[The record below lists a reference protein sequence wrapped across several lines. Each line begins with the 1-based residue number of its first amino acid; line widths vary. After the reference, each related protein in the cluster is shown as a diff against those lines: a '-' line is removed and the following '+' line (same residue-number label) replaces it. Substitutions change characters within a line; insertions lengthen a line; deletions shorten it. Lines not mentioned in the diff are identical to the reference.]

1 MSTLLSL
8 YDGSLKLT
16 RFSLRSPLHRSSPQ
30 QSACS
35 CHPVAILIIAAF
47 FKQFLFVKNFSFDFE
62 NYSLHSLVPILLKI
76 QIIIK
81 KNLWDSRQWRKLH
94 SGSQHPLLWMRRIFF
109 WDLFINFFH
118 ICLEGTIGAKIAK
131 QLNCYFSEKTRR
143 ILRKLIVFQ

>member
-35 CHPVAILIIAAF
+35 CHPVGILIIAAF

-81 KNLWDSRQWRKLH
+81 KFMRQSPMEEAAFRFSTSSLVDAQNNFLRFIYKLL
-94 SGSQHPLLWMRRIFF
+94 SYLS
-109 WDLFINFFH
+109 
-118 ICLEGTIGAKIAK
+118 
-131 QLNCYFSEKTRR
+131 
-143 ILRKLIVFQ
+143 

>member
-81 KNLWDSRQWRKLH
+81 KIYETVAHGGSCIQVLNILSCGCAEYFLRFIYKLL
-94 SGSQHPLLWMRRIFF
+94 SYLS
-109 WDLFINFFH
+109 
-118 ICLEGTIGAKIAK
+118 
-131 QLNCYFSEKTRR
+131 
-143 ILRKLIVFQ
+143 